1 MPTHVSQSVRELKE
15 LGRNLYAAMRSDFE
29 VNSNASALPLDYFER
44 IVTWYQA
51 HKGDA
56 TMMDDVM
63 EACGRAGLSASDADE
78 LRDYADTL
86 YRSPS
91 PFSSTQSHSS
101 AKVNPLGALTCRYS
115 IVVTCWEIR

>member
-1 MPTHVSQSVRELKE
+1 
-15 LGRNLYAAMRSDFE
+15 MRSDFE

-86 YRSPS
+86 FQDGKLKVERLWELTSESMDEWGDSTPVPS
-91 PFSSTQSHSS
+91 RYTD
-101 AKVNPLGALTCRYS
+101 AKKC
-115 IVVTCWEIR
+115 

>member
-1 MPTHVSQSVRELKE
+1 MPTHVSANVKELKE

-29 VNSNASALPLDYFER
+29 VNPNASALPLDYFEP

-51 HKGDA
+51 HKDDTA
-56 TMMDDVM
+56 MMDDVM

-86 YRSPS
+86 FQDGKLTVERLWELTAESSDEWGDDVPLPVEYR
-91 PFSSTQSHSS
+91 
-101 AKVNPLGALTCRYS
+101 
-115 IVVTCWEIR
+115 

>member
-86 YRSPS
+86 FQDGKLKVERLWELTSESMDEWGDSTPVPS
-91 PFSSTQSHSS
+91 RYAD
-101 AKVNPLGALTCRYS
+101 AKKC
-115 IVVTCWEIR
+115 

>member
-63 EACGRAGLSASDADE
+63 ELAAAPDCPQATLTNSEITRTRCSRTGSSRSNACGS
-78 LRDYADTL
+78 
-86 YRSPS
+86 
-91 PFSSTQSHSS
+91 
-101 AKVNPLGALTCRYS
+101 
-115 IVVTCWEIR
+115 